1 MISFLCN
8 KTYACP
14 YENANRV
21 RLYQNENLKTEIRV
35 LPSIPAP
42 TNNFTFDAIHT
53 DRRDRIIVI
62 CQRRHV
68 F

>member
-1 MISFLCN
+1 MHALVMETLTGFVYKKKKI
-8 KTYACP
+8 
-14 YENANRV
+14 
-21 RLYQNENLKTEIRV
+21 TEIRV
-35 LPSIPAP
+35 LPSIPAS

-53 DRRDRIIVI
+53 NRRDSIIVI